1 MKKNTFIRSK
11 DVYVYEEPLFQ
22 NRDSSKVNLEWKVNG
37 NHTDDRLVWDS
48 QSVISENDTYYNEDQ
63 KEMGSLCRT
72 SR

>member
-11 DVYVYEEPLFQ
+11 DVFYEEPLFQ
-22 NRDSSKVNLEWKVNG
+22 NRDSSKVNLEWKENG

-48 QSVISENDTYYNEDQ
+48 QSVIPENDTNDNEDQ
-63 KEMGSLCRT
+63 KEIGNCVRT